1 MSEKS
6 IPQKLYLRED
16 QRFLLINPPRDYLEL
31 MGTLPKGVT
40 LLNEFQAPVDLLQ
53 VFVKN
58 RKELDELLDKI
69 IPLLSPKVILWIT
82 YLKGTSKIETDI
94 NRDIIAQYAAIL
106 GLQAVAIVAIDQDWA
121 ALRLKVKA

>member
-1 MSEKS
+1 MSKKS
-6 IPQKLYLRED
+6 IPQKLFLRENF
-16 QRFLLINPPRDYLEL
+16 RFLLVNPPRGYLEL
-31 MGTLPKGVT
+31 MGTLPEGVT